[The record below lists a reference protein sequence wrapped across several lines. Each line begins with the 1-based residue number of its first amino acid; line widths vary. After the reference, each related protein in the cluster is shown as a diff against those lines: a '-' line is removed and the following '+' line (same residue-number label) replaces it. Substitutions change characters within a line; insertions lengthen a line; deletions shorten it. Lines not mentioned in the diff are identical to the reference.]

1 MKDMCH
7 RSIVLLFSMFFSI
20 DWCCSLLSVA
30 LLDCSLGVVRIVKVV
45 MVSLLFCRPGR
56 PADRP
61 RCVVCIVYFLLRRG
75 ARMIESEPNCK
86 ASLRTQSACTQLLPY
101 RHHQERNSRQSS
113 VPPWVFVSFL
123 AMPDGVRGG
132 YPAPIDLKPSDFSEW
147 IASQE
152 CTDSLAEALE
162 MANSK
167 ILEYTK
173 KKLDLEKALKER
185 GAKKEHH
192 EEEQVAQEE
201 ESPESPK
208 KGVGQNIRSIIQQ
221 IEQGTIDG
229 IQLNFKNITQ
239 GEAKALAE
247 AMVAN
252 AEKNT
257 IKTLDLYGNKFA
269 DEGVM
274 AFSEVI
280 ANENSA
286 VEKLNL
292 GGCDMTD
299 LGAFVLAEA
308 LKKNETVKEL
318 NINGNG
324 GITARGIGA
333 IAKALGTN
341 SRITSLRVNDGV
353 LDRDGASHL
362 AQALRTNSA
371 LKAIY
376 LGFNQM
382 MGKGAADIA
391 RALRKNRSLEVVNLS
406 YCDINDDTVNE
417 IALALQENKETALM
431 MIDLSGNN
439 ITDAGAERLVQAL
452 NESKNQTILDIN
464 LRGCSV
470 SSCSDKRVR
479 V

>member
-1 MKDMCH
+1 
-7 RSIVLLFSMFFSI
+7 
-20 DWCCSLLSVA
+20 
-30 LLDCSLGVVRIVKVV
+30 
-45 MVSLLFCRPGR
+45 
-56 PADRP
+56 
-61 RCVVCIVYFLLRRG
+61 
-75 ARMIESEPNCK
+75 MIESEHCK
-86 ASLRTQSACTQLLPY
+86 LRTQSACTNCFFTAIIK
-101 RHHQERNSRQSS
+101 RKSRQSS

-132 YPAPIDLKPSDFSEW
+132 YPAPIDLNSSDFSEW

-162 MANSK
+162 MANSR

-173 KKLDLEKALKER
+173 KKWDLEKALKER

-192 EEEQVAQEE
+192 EEEQVAQGE

-229 IQLNFKNITQ
+229 IQLSFKNITL

-252 AEKNT
+252 AKKST
-257 IKTLDLYGNKFA
+257 IKTLELYGNNFG

-286 VEKLNL
+286 VEELCL
-292 GGCDMTD
+292 ASCGMTD
-299 LGAFVLAEA
+299 LGAIALAEA
-308 LKKNETVKEL
+308 LKKNKTVREL
-318 NINGNG
+318 RIGSNT

-341 SRITSLRVNDGV
+341 SCITRLSVTNGV
-353 LDRDGASHL
+353 LDCDDGASLL
-362 AQALRTNSA
+362 AQALRTTA
-371 LKAIY
+371 LKNIN
-376 LGFNQM
+376 LCFNEM

-391 RALRKNRSLEVVNLS
+391 RRLKENRSLEDVNLS

-417 IALALQENKETALM
+417 IALALQENKETALEQ
-431 MIDLSGNN
+431 INLGLNN

-452 NESKNQTILDIN
+452 NESNNQTITDID
-464 LRGCSV
+464 LVSCSV

>member
-1 MKDMCH
+1 
-7 RSIVLLFSMFFSI
+7 
-20 DWCCSLLSVA
+20 
-30 LLDCSLGVVRIVKVV
+30 
-45 MVSLLFCRPGR
+45 
-56 PADRP
+56 
-61 RCVVCIVYFLLRRG
+61 
-75 ARMIESEPNCK
+75 
-86 ASLRTQSACTQLLPY
+86 
-101 RHHQERNSRQSS
+101 
-113 VPPWVFVSFL
+113 VFVSFL
-123 AMPDGVRGG
+123 AMPDGVGGG
-132 YPAPIDLKPSDFSEW
+132 YPACPKKYFPIDLNSSDFPAW

-162 MANSK
+162 MANEK

-173 KKLDLEKALKER
+173 KKWDLEKALKER

-229 IQLNFKNITQ
+229 IQLTHKKITLD
-239 GEAKALAE
+239 EAKALAE

-252 AEKNT
+252 AKKSS
-257 IKTLDLYGNKFA
+257 IKTLELGYNKFA

-286 VEKLNL
+286 VEKLDL
-292 GGCDMTD
+292 GGCGMAD
-299 LGAFVLAEA
+299 LGAFALAEA
-308 LKKNETVKEL
+308 LKKNKTVRNLDISSNE
-318 NINGNG
+318 

-341 SRITSLRVNDGV
+341 SCITKLDASCV
-353 LDRDGASHL
+353 LDRDGASL
-362 AQALRTNSA
+362 SAQALETNSA
-371 LKAIY
+371 LKGIY
-376 LGFNQM
+376 LGFNEM
-382 MGKGAADIA
+382 MGKGAAEIA
-391 RALRKNRSLEVVNLS
+391 CALKKNRSLEDVNLS

-417 IALALQENKETALM
+417 IALALQENKETALTH
-431 MIDLSGNN
+431 INLNGNN

-452 NESKNQTILDIN
+452 NESNNQTIREISLVN
-464 LRGCSV
+464 CSV

>member
-1 MKDMCH
+1 
-7 RSIVLLFSMFFSI
+7 
-20 DWCCSLLSVA
+20 
-30 LLDCSLGVVRIVKVV
+30 
-45 MVSLLFCRPGR
+45 
-56 PADRP
+56 
-61 RCVVCIVYFLLRRG
+61 
-75 ARMIESEPNCK
+75 
-86 ASLRTQSACTQLLPY
+86 
-101 RHHQERNSRQSS
+101 
-113 VPPWVFVSFL
+113 
-123 AMPDGVRGG
+123 MPDGVGGG
-132 YPAPIDLKPSDFSEW
+132 YSGHYSTSNFPIDLNSSDFSAW

-162 MANSK
+162 MANEK

-173 KKLDLEKALKER
+173 KKWDLEKALKER
-185 GAKKEHH
+185 GAKKEHN
-192 EEEQVAQEE
+192 EEEQVAQGE

-229 IQLNFKNITQ
+229 IQLSFKNITL

-252 AEKNT
+252 AEKST
-257 IKTLDLYGNKFA
+257 IKIKTIDLYGNKFA

-286 VEKLNL
+286 VEILDL
-292 GGCDMTD
+292 GNCGMTD
-299 LGAFVLAEA
+299 LGAEALAEA
-308 LKKNETVKEL
+308 LKKNKTVRKL
-318 NINGNG
+318 TISGNE

-341 SRITSLRVNDGV
+341 SCITTLTVRDGV
-353 LDRDGASHL
+353 LDRDGASLL

-371 LKAIY
+371 LKDIDLA
-376 LGFNQM
+376 FNE
-382 MGKGAADIA
+382 MGTGAAEIA
-391 RALRKNRSLEVVNLS
+391 CALKENRSLENVNLS

-417 IALALQENKETALM
+417 IASALQENKETALEQ
-431 MIDLSGNN
+431 INLSGNK

-452 NESKNQTILDIN
+452 NESNNQTIDKIDLS
-464 LRGCSV
+464 GCSV